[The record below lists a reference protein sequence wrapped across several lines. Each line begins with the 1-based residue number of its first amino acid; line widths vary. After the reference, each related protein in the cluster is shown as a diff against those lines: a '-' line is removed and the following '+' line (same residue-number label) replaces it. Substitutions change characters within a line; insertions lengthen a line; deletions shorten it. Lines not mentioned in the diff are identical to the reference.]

1 MKVGDYFIENGMQQ
15 SLANARGKISTQFM
29 SADVQRECLSRRKA
43 LEESARMERYDVSV
57 RKPVIAKSGGQQ
69 PMSKCSEFWIG

>member
-1 MKVGDYFIENGMQQ
+1 MKVGDYFVENGLRQ
-15 SLANARGKISTQFM
+15 SLANANGKMSTQFM
-29 SADVQRECLSRRKA
+29 GADVQRENLSRRRT

-57 RKPVIAKSGGQQ
+57 RKPAIARAGGQQ